1 MLGLVVKILP
11 ANAGDAGNS
20 GSFPRPGSSP
30 GGGNDNSLQ
39 YPCLEDPMDSGA

>member
-11 ANAGDAGNS
+11 ANAGEAGNS

-30 GGGNDNSLQ
+30 GGRNDNSLQ